1 MRAVKTS
8 DRASALMIDNDE
20 ENARAP
26 SINWF
31 LVDQEIPVREMFQL
45 ALDNWIAAQSFGAY
59 GRLEL
64 TILSHQLLEDA
75 REMQEYWTIASRCAV

>member
-1 MRAVKTS
+1 MRAVKTCDCVSTPMNDS
-8 DRASALMIDNDE
+8 DE
-20 ENARAP
+20 KNAPAP

-45 ALDNWIAAQSFGAY
+45 ALANWIAAKSFGAH
-59 GRLEL
+59 GRSEL
-64 TILSHQLLEDA
+64 GILTDQLLEDA